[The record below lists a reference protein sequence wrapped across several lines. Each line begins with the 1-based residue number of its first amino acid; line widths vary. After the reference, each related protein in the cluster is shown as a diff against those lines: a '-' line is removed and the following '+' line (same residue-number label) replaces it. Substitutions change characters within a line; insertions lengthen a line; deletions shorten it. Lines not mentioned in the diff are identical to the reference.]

1 MAEISAAEVAKLR
14 KQTGAAMMDCKK
26 ALVESNGDFEG
37 AIEYLRKKGQKMAA
51 NREDRDATEG
61 AVLAGVTAD
70 GKKGYLVVLNCETD
84 FVGKNADFV
93 AMAQGLL
100 DLAIATGSETK
111 EALLEQTMKGMKV
124 SEYLSQQVGVV
135 GEKLDIATVLVVEG
149 AKVAAYIHSG
159 NQLATLVAFTSV
171 LDDQI
176 CRDVAMQIAAMNPVC
191 IDKADCP
198 SKIVEKEIEI
208 AKDLLRQEGKAED
221 MLDKIAQGKLAKF
234 FKDNT
239 LLNQDF
245 IKDSKITVKDYIQK
259 SDKSATVV
267 AFKRYALH
275 V

>member
-14 KQTGAAMMDCKK
+14 KQTGGAMMDCKK

-51 NREDRDATEG
+51 NRVDREATEG
-61 AVLAGVTAD
+61 AVLSGVTAD

-93 AMAQGLL
+93 ALAQSLL
-100 DLAIATGSETK
+100 NLAIATGSETK
-111 EALLEQTMKGMKV
+111 EALLEQTLNGMKV
-124 SEYLSQQVGVV
+124 SDYIIKQVGVV
-135 GEKLDIATVLVVEG
+135 GEKLEIATVLVVEG
-149 AKVAAYIHSG
+149 EKVAAYIHSG
-159 NQLATLVAFTSV
+159 NQLATLVAFNKV
-171 LDDQI
+171 LDDQM
-176 CRDVAMQIAAMNPVC
+176 CRDVAMQVAAMNPVSV
-191 IDKADCP
+191 DKADCP

-239 LLNQDF
+239 LMNQDF

-259 SDKSATVV
+259 ADKSATAT

>member
-1 MAEISAAEVAKLR
+1 MAVISAAEVAKLR

-51 NREDRDATEG
+51 NREDRETTEG

-93 AMAQGLL
+93 ALAQSLL
-100 DLAIATGSETK
+100 DLAIATGSDTK
-111 EALLEQTMKGMKV
+111 EALLNQSLNGMTV
-124 SEYLSQQVGVV
+124 SEYLIQQVGVV
-135 GEKLDIATVLVVEG
+135 GEKLEIATVLVAEG
-149 AKVAAYIHSG
+149 AKVEAYIHSG
-159 NQLATLVAFTSV
+159 NQLATLVAFNVV
-171 LDDQI
+171 LEDQV
-176 CRDVAMQIAAMNPVC
+176 CRDVAMQVAAMNPVS
-191 IDKADCP
+191 IDKSDCP
-198 SKIVEKEIEI
+198 SAIVEKEIEI
-208 AKDLLRQEGKAED
+208 AKDLLRQEGKAEE
-221 MLDKIAQGKLAKF
+221 MLDKIAQGKLARF

-245 IKDSKITVKDYIQK
+245 IKDSKISVKDYIQK
-259 SDKSATVV
+259 SEKSANVV

>member
-51 NREDRDATEG
+51 NRVDRDATEG

-93 AMAQGLL
+93 ALAQSLL
-100 DLAIATGSETK
+100 DLAIATGSDSK
-111 EALLEQTMKGMKV
+111 EALLEQSLKGMKV
-124 SEYLSQQVGVV
+124 SDYLVQQVGVV
-135 GEKLDIATVLVVEG
+135 GEKLEIATVLVVEG

-159 NQLATLVAFTSV
+159 NQLATLVAFNTV
-171 LDDQI
+171 LDDQV
-176 CRDVAMQIAAMNPVC
+176 CRDVAMQAAAMNPVS

-259 SDKSATVV
+259 SDKSANVV